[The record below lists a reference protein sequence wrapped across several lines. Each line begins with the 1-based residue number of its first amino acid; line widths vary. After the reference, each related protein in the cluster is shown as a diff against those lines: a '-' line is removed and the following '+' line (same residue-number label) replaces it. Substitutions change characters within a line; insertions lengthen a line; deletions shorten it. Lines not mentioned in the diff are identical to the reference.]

1 MIQFN
6 DEQQLLIK
14 NAVYWY
20 NYSPEQVFSYSGGP
34 GTGKSLVLNEIIK
47 CIGLDLSEVAPM
59 SFTGAASLV
68 MRCKGLYNARTAH
81 SWLYNIVE
89 VNATDKN
96 GNILMDN
103 LLGRPLKT
111 IKFIPV
117 EKLPDNIKLIVVDEA
132 YSMPL
137 SMRKIIEKFGIKILA
152 CGDADQLPPV
162 GDFPAFLSD
171 PNTFKLTKCMRQYD
185 KKDIVEI
192 ANTVKCGK
200 DLPYGTY
207 QNSSVIDFKDLT
219 KEMLLWADIIISG
232 TNKTRDRINEMMR
245 KIKGYTSNLPQCGE
259 KLVCR
264 NNNWNEYAEVDKD
277 YKLNLCN
284 GLIGTVLNNPDVSS
298 FNGNTFSLVFSPNL
312 APGVIFN
319 TRANYHHMITNNYM
333 ARTTIKNNRYE
344 QGNMF
349 EYAYCITSHISQ
361 GSQFHKVIYL
371 EERLH
376 PNIQAPANLVGATR
390 ADQALI
396 YVKNVK

>member
-1 MIQFN
+1 M
-6 DEQQLLIK
+6 
-14 NAVYWY
+14 
-20 NYSPEQVFSYSGGP
+20 
-34 GTGKSLVLNEIIK
+34 
-47 CIGLDLSEVAPM
+47 
-59 SFTGAASLV
+59 
-68 MRCKGLYNARTAH
+68 
-81 SWLYNIVE
+81 
-89 VNATDKN
+89 
-96 GNILMDN
+96 
-103 LLGRPLKT
+103 
-111 IKFIPV
+111 
-117 EKLPDNIKLIVVDEA
+117 DEA

-200 DLPYGTY
+200 YLPYGTY

-232 TNKTRDRINEMMR
+232 TNKTRDRINGMVR

-298 FNGNTFSLVFSPNL
+298 FDGNTFSLVFSPNL
-312 APGVIFN
+312 ASEVIFN
-319 TRANYHHMITNNYM
+319 TRANYHHMITNDHM
-333 ARTTIKNNRYE
+333 ARTAIKNNRYE

-376 PNIQAPANLVGATR
+376 PNIQIPANLVGATR